1 VTGADSSAAKRLTI
15 VTMGQKDVASIDT
28 VVTYGLITVS
38 AFHSIDTIVAES
50 FVAITAWVT
59 DVITLGTGAI
69 FALP

>member
-1 VTGADSSAAKRLTI
+1 
-15 VTMGQKDVASIDT
+15 MGQKDVASIHT

-38 AFHSIDTIVAES
+38 AFHSIDTIIAES